1 METERTACNKITLRD
16 YVQYFSGADENIQIV
31 LDDDDWN
38 DFVELPMCSKMLA
51 LYMPC
56 QIEELG
62 LEDNIFETATVA
74 RVRIS
79 TGTQNKTVALLLEQI
94 RNAIVNRI
102 IHIETDCPDPIE
114 KAVRIVDSIITAE
127 KVNNSNMVVRWWPD
141 D

>member
-1 METERTACNKITLRD
+1 MEAERTACNKITLRD

-38 DFVELPMCSKMLA
+38 DFVELSMRSKMLA

-62 LEDNIFETATVA
+62 LEVNIFETATVA

-79 TGTQNKTVALLLEQI
+79 TGVQNKTVALLLDQI
-94 RNAIVNRI
+94 RYEIVNRI
-102 IHIETDCPDPIE
+102 NNIETNCPDPVE
-114 KAVRIVDSIITAE
+114 KAVRIVDLIIEAE

>member
-62 LEDNIFETATVA
+62 LEDNIFENATVA

-79 TGTQNKTVALLLEQI
+79 TGVQNKTVALLLDQI
-94 RNAIVNRI
+94 RYAIVDRINR
-102 IHIETDCPDPIE
+102 IETDCPDPAE
-114 KAVRIVDSIITAE
+114 KAARIVDRIIEAE

>member
-38 DFVELPMCSKMLA
+38 DFVELSMRSKMLA

-62 LEDNIFETATVA
+62 LEANIFETATVA

-79 TGTQNKTVALLLEQI
+79 TGVQNKTVTLLLDQI

-102 IHIETDCPDPIE
+102 INIETNCPDPVE

-127 KVNNSNMVVRWWPD
+127 KVNHSNMVVRWWPD

>member
-1 METERTACNKITLRD
+1 MGTERTACNKITLRD

-38 DFVELPMCSKMLA
+38 DFVELPMRSKMLA

-62 LEDNIFETATVA
+62 LEVNIFENATVA

-79 TGTQNKTVALLLEQI
+79 TGIQNKTVALLLDQI
-94 RNAIVNRI
+94 RYEIINRI
-102 IHIETDCPDPIE
+102 NRIETDCPDPAE
-114 KAVRIVDSIITAE
+114 MAVKIVDSIITAE
-127 KVNNSNMVVRWWPD
+127 KVNHSNMIVRWWPD